1 MPFPLAGMIAAIVT
15 PAAPFF
21 IFMFRETGNPVFPL
35 YNRVFRS
42 PYWTLDNL
50 ASPGLGPQSVL
61 QILLWPFW
69 VYIYPER
76 GSPEFLGGD
85 NPYTGRISLAFI
97 FAAISLATPRMS
109 PSVKLLGLVTASSIL
124 LWSASSGNLRYGIFA
139 EVLGG
144 ILVLSVLASLLS
156 TSDDSVDPAKRRKL
170 VVLALSFSLLIAMQ
184 VGGAYR
190 QTLTLN
196 QLIYGDKLQ
205 PTIFQDVRGFVSESA
220 YLFRDRS
227 MKHFLSADERQTVE
241 SIDIWVNSY
250 PTTVGL
256 MASLKPEIPIIAVT
270 AFQDDLWSFDPL
282 KTLAA
287 RERYETARKAVLG
300 KRLYSIALEA
310 HLDEALGYLKRAGLR
325 PVRIQ
330 KWQLPYYS
338 PYMHLQ
344 VVLIELENAAPNFST
359 YSLRGS
365 PNRFVG
371 PARSIVLRAKGKRF
385 A

>member
-1 MPFPLAGMIAAIVT
+1 
-15 PAAPFF
+15 
-21 IFMFRETGNPVFPL
+21 
-35 YNRVFRS
+35 
-42 PYWTLDNL
+42 
-50 ASPGLGPQSVL
+50 
-61 QILLWPFW
+61 
-69 VYIYPER
+69 
-76 GSPEFLGGD
+76 
-85 NPYTGRISLAFI
+85 
-97 FAAISLATPRMS
+97 MS
-109 PSVKLLGLVTASSIL
+109 SSVKLLGLVTASSIL

-156 TSDDSVDPAKRRKL
+156 TSDDSVDPAKRRRL
-170 VVLALSFSLLIAMQ
+170 VVLGLSFSLLIAMQ

-227 MKHFLSADERQTVE
+227 MKHFLSADEQQTVE

-270 AFQDDLWSFDPL
+270 SFQDDLWSFDPL
-282 KTLAA
+282 KTSAA

-325 PVRIQ
+325 PVRVQ

-338 PYMHLQ
+338 PSMHLQ
-344 VVLIELENAAPNFST
+344 VVLIELGNAAPNLST
-359 YSLRGS
+359 DSLRGS
-365 PNRFVG
+365 PNRLVG
-371 PARSIVLRAKGKRF
+371 PGRSIVSRAKGKRF